1 MNKVLTLAVAVLV
14 LSVGP
19 AFAEPP
25 AAAVAG
31 EAPGVD
37 ALGIEQLSDAETIT
51 VTGGMSPFDVCTA
64 ALDGLASSAVTIGR
78 VLAIHSL
85 HVGGAFSR
93 LFVPRI
99 CA

>member
-1 MNKVLTLAVAVLV
+1 MKQTLSIAAAALV
-14 LSVGP
+14 LSVGV

-25 AAAVAG
+25 AAAVAS

-37 ALGIEQLSDAETIT
+37 ALGLEKLSDAETIT
-51 VTGGMSPFDVCTA
+51 VTGGMSPVDVCTA

-85 HVGGAFSR
+85 HVGGAFTR
-93 LFVPRI
+93 IFVPRI